1 MEQQQTKLPL
11 EWLSSRRTPELHRL
25 EQLCRETAREHR
37 CAQRR
42 LQEVEEAM
50 ASEQEKSCPEALP
63 AASGP
68 TQLEQLSRKLNAANA
83 ELRRY
88 ETRMFAY
95 ERTMLALR
103 KENAELTARCEEL
116 RSELDKISTA
126 PLRLDVPSAQP
137 HCPVP
142 GDGSTDTAC
151 CGPSAEN
158 KAGTPRR
165 RGPGRACEA
174 DAVGKVRVEKK
185 TPVVRMH
192 GGRFVV
198 SFAEKYVI
206 LILRPT
212 PPILTGREVKICR
225 IYRL

>member
-50 ASEQEKSCPEALP
+50 ASEREKSCPEALP

-126 PLRLDVPSAQP
+126 PLPTVPFPETAAQ
-137 HCPVP
+137 
-142 GDGSTDTAC
+142 
-151 CGPSAEN
+151 
-158 KAGTPRR
+158 
-165 RGPGRACEA
+165 
-174 DAVGKVRVEKK
+174 
-185 TPVVRMH
+185 
-192 GGRFVV
+192 
-198 SFAEKYVI
+198 
-206 LILRPT
+206 T
-212 PPILTGREVKICR
+212 PPAADRQSKTKLEHLGDEVLAELSK
-225 IYRL
+225 LMP

>member
-11 EWLSSRRTPELHRL
+11 EWLSSRRMPELHRL

-126 PLRLDVPSAQP
+126 PLRLDVPS
-137 HCPVP
+137 
-142 GDGSTDTAC
+142 GS
-151 CGPSAEN
+151 
-158 KAGTPRR
+158 RR
-165 RGPGRACEA
+165 RLHRHRLLRTVNRKQSWNTSVTRSWP
-174 DAVGKVRVEKK
+174 
-185 TPVVRMH
+185 
-192 GGRFVV
+192 
-198 SFAEKYVI
+198 SF
-206 LILRPT
+206 RS
-212 PPILTGREVKICR
+212 
-225 IYRL
+225 

>member
-1 MEQQQTKLPL
+1 VEQQQTKLPL

-50 ASEQEKSCPEALP
+50 ASEREKSCPEALP

-116 RSELDKISTA
+116 RSELDKLSTA
-126 PLRLDVPSAQP
+126 PLRLDVPSALPTVPFPETAAQTPPAADRQP
-137 HCPVP
+137 K
-142 GDGSTDTAC
+142 TKL
-151 CGPSAEN
+151 E
-158 KAGTPRR
+158 

-174 DAVGKVRVEKK
+174 DAAGKVRVKK
-185 TPVVRMH
+185 TTCRKTDGLFCIIRPVVPADRSPR
-192 GGRFVV
+192 GRRCG
-198 SFAEKYVI
+198 A
-206 LILRPT
+206 
-212 PPILTGREVKICR
+212 
-225 IYRL
+225 

>member
-11 EWLSSRRTPELHRL
+11 EWLSSRRMPELHRL

-126 PLRLDVPSAQP
+126 PLRLDVPSTLPTVPFPETAAQAP
-137 HCPVP
+137 PAADRQSKTKLERL
-142 GDGSTDTAC
+142 GDEVL
-151 CGPSAEN
+151 AELS
-158 KAGTPRR
+158 KLMPQ
-165 RGPGRACEA
+165 
-174 DAVGKVRVEKK
+174 EK
-185 TPVVRMH
+185 
-192 GGRFVV
+192 
-198 SFAEKYVI
+198 
-206 LILRPT
+206 
-212 PPILTGREVKICR
+212 
-225 IYRL
+225 

>member
-25 EQLCRETAREHR
+25 EQLCRETAREER

-50 ASEQEKSCPEALP
+50 ASEQEKSCSEALP

-126 PLRLDVPSAQP
+126 PLRLDVPFALSR
-137 HCPVP
+137 
-142 GDGSTDTAC
+142 S
-151 CGPSAEN
+151 
-158 KAGTPRR
+158 RR
-165 RGPGRACEA
+165 RQHRRRP
-174 DAVGKVRVEKK
+174 
-185 TPVVRMH
+185 
-192 GGRFVV
+192 
-198 SFAEKYVI
+198 
-206 LILRPT
+206 LRTVNRKQSWNTSATRSWPS
-212 PPILTGREVKICR
+212 LRS
-225 IYRL
+225 

>member
-11 EWLSSRRTPELHRL
+11 EWLSRRTPELHRL

-50 ASEQEKSCPEALP
+50 ASEQEKACPEALP

-103 KENAELTARCEEL
+103 KENAELTVRCEEL

-137 HCPVP
+137 TVP
-142 GDGSTDTAC
+142 FPETA
-151 CGPSAEN
+151 AQ
-158 KAGTPRR
+158 
-165 RGPGRACEA
+165 
-174 DAVGKVRVEKK
+174 
-185 TPVVRMH
+185 
-192 GGRFVV
+192 
-198 SFAEKYVI
+198 
-206 LILRPT
+206 T
-212 PPILTGREVKICR
+212 PPAADRQPKTKLEHLGDEVLAELAK
-225 IYRL
+225 LMPQEK

>member
-50 ASEQEKSCPEALP
+50 ASEREKSCPEA
-63 AASGP
+63 
-68 TQLEQLSRKLNAANA
+68 QLEQLSRKLNAANA

-126 PLRLDVPSAQP
+126 PLRLDVPSALP
-137 HCPVP
+137 TVP
-142 GDGSTDTAC
+142 FPETA
-151 CGPSAEN
+151 AQ
-158 KAGTPRR
+158 
-165 RGPGRACEA
+165 
-174 DAVGKVRVEKK
+174 
-185 TPVVRMH
+185 
-192 GGRFVV
+192 
-198 SFAEKYVI
+198 
-206 LILRPT
+206 T
-212 PPILTGREVKICR
+212 PPTADRQPKTKLEHLGDEVLAELAK
-225 IYRL
+225 LMP

>member
-116 RSELDKISTA
+116 RSELDKLSTA
-126 PLRLDVPSAQP
+126 PLRLDVPSALP
-137 HCPVP
+137 TVP
-142 GDGSTDTAC
+142 FPETAAQT
-151 CGPSAEN
+151 PPAA
-158 KAGTPRR
+158 AGTMPRSTAYAMMR
-165 RGPGRACEA
+165 WPARKR
-174 DAVGKVRVEKK
+174 
-185 TPVVRMH
+185 
-192 GGRFVV
+192 
-198 SFAEKYVI
+198 S
-206 LILRPT
+206 
-212 PPILTGREVKICR
+212 
-225 IYRL
+225 

>member
-50 ASEQEKSCPEALP
+50 ASEREKSCPEALP

-116 RSELDKISTA
+116 RSELDKISTGPA
-126 PLRLDVPSAQP
+126 AAGCSVRTA

-151 CGPSAEN
+151 CGPSTEN

-165 RGPGRACEA
+165 RGPGRAFEA
-174 DAVGKVRVEKK
+174 DAVGKVRVKK
-185 TPVVRMH
+185 TTCRKTDGLFCIIRPVVPANRSPR
-192 GGRFVV
+192 GRRCG
-198 SFAEKYVI
+198 A
-206 LILRPT
+206 
-212 PPILTGREVKICR
+212 
-225 IYRL
+225 

>member
-50 ASEQEKSCPEALP
+50 ASEREKSCPEALP

-83 ELRRY
+83 EL
-88 ETRMFAY
+88 
-95 ERTMLALR
+95 
-103 KENAELTARCEEL
+103 TARCEEL

-126 PLRLDVPSAQP
+126 PLQLDVSSALP
-137 HCPVP
+137 TVP
-142 GDGSTDTAC
+142 FSETA
-151 CGPSAEN
+151 AQ
-158 KAGTPRR
+158 
-165 RGPGRACEA
+165 
-174 DAVGKVRVEKK
+174 
-185 TPVVRMH
+185 
-192 GGRFVV
+192 
-198 SFAEKYVI
+198 
-206 LILRPT
+206 T
-212 PPILTGREVKICR
+212 PPAADRQSKTKLEHLGDEVLAELAK
-225 IYRL
+225 LMP

>member
-68 TQLEQLSRKLNAANA
+68 TQLEQLSRKL
-83 ELRRY
+83 
-88 ETRMFAY
+88 
-95 ERTMLALR
+95 TMLALR

-116 RSELDKISTA
+116 RRELDKISTA
-126 PLRLDVPSAQP
+126 PLRLDVPSALP
-137 HCPVP
+137 TVP
-142 GDGSTDTAC
+142 FPETA
-151 CGPSAEN
+151 AQ
-158 KAGTPRR
+158 
-165 RGPGRACEA
+165 
-174 DAVGKVRVEKK
+174 
-185 TPVVRMH
+185 
-192 GGRFVV
+192 
-198 SFAEKYVI
+198 
-206 LILRPT
+206 T
-212 PPILTGREVKICR
+212 PPAADRQSKTKLEHLGDEVLAELSK
-225 IYRL
+225 LMPQEK

>member
-11 EWLSSRRTPELHRL
+11 EWLSSRRMPELHRL

-50 ASEQEKSCPEALP
+50 ASEQEKACPEALP
-63 AASGP
+63 GASGP
-68 TQLEQLSRKLNAANA
+68 SRLEQLSRKLNAANA

-103 KENAELTARCEEL
+103 KENAELTVRCEEL

-126 PLRLDVPSAQP
+126 PLQLDVPSTQPAVPFPETAAQ
-137 HCPVP
+137 
-142 GDGSTDTAC
+142 
-151 CGPSAEN
+151 
-158 KAGTPRR
+158 
-165 RGPGRACEA
+165 
-174 DAVGKVRVEKK
+174 
-185 TPVVRMH
+185 
-192 GGRFVV
+192 
-198 SFAEKYVI
+198 
-206 LILRPT
+206 T
-212 PPILTGREVKICR
+212 PPAADRQSKTKLERLGDEVLAELAK
-225 IYRL
+225 LMP

>member
-11 EWLSSRRTPELHRL
+11 EWLSSRRMPELHRL
-25 EQLCRETAREHR
+25 EQRCRETAREHR

-126 PLRLDVPSAQP
+126 PLRLDVPSA
-137 HCPVP
+137 
-142 GDGSTDTAC
+142 C
-151 CGPSAEN
+151 CGSSTKN

-174 DAVGKVRVEKK
+174 DAAGKVRIKK
-185 TPVVRMH
+185 TTCRET
-192 GGRFVV
+192 GGLFC
-198 SFAEKYVI
+198 I
-206 LILRPT
+206 IRPAV
-212 PPILTGREVKICR
+212 PADRSPRGRRCGA
-225 IYRL
+225 

>member
-50 ASEQEKSCPEALP
+50 ASEQEKSCSEALP

-103 KENAELTARCEEL
+103 KENAELTARCDEL

-126 PLRLDVPSAQP
+126 PLRLDVPSALP
-137 HCPVP
+137 TVP
-142 GDGSTDTAC
+142 FPETAAQTPC
-151 CGPSAEN
+151 CGPSTEN

-165 RGPGRACEA
+165 RGPGRAFKA
-174 DAVGKVRVEKK
+174 DAAGKVRVEKK
-185 TPVVRMH
+185 TPVVWMH
-192 GGRFVV
+192 DGRFVV
-198 SFAEKYVI
+198 SF
-206 LILRPT
+206 
-212 PPILTGREVKICR
+212 C
-225 IYRL
+225 